1 VEEDE
6 DGFRVIGNFALEDAL
21 TFVDLVEFVLAMID
35 FLEKAVDEFKFVV
48 DEVALPCVEGDDN
61 GVGLGGC
68 LVEEDKDGFGVVGNF
83 ALEEALIF
91 VDLVEFVWA
100 MVDFFEEAV
109 DEFKFVIDEVAL
121 LCNTLGSF
129 VDQCK
134 IFCWR

>member
-1 VEEDE
+1 MVT
-6 DGFRVIGNFALEDAL
+6 L
-21 TFVDLVEFVLAMID
+21 TQVL
-35 FLEKAVDEFKFVV
+35 VDEFGFAV
-48 DEVALPCVEGDDN
+48 DKVALPCIG
-61 GVGLGGC
+61 GGLGGC